1 MAKWNMCNACSI
13 FVLRLDLVLIF
24 NYCAMDSLIA
34 YPQSKEQLDAL
45 KAVMKAMKISFKQTE
60 TAYPEGV
67 VQGIKA
73 SLQQAE
79 DGTLST
85 YTGIK
90 DMLEAK

>member
-1 MAKWNMCNACSI
+1 
-13 FVLRLDLVLIF
+13 
-24 NYCAMDSLIA
+24 MDSLIV

-60 TAYPEGV
+60 LAYPESV
-67 VQGIKA
+67 VQDVKS

-79 DGTLST
+79 NGKLNM

-90 DMLEAK
+90 DMLDAK